1 MSPLDTS
8 SCETEPI
15 RYPGAVQPHGALLV
29 LDSDQR
35 TIEAASDSCQT
46 MLGLSAESLLGRRI
60 GLVVG
65 WEAETALL
73 APQTEGLEPLVP
85 LEINGTA
92 FYARSSMNDA
102 GLIVVDIEAAHQDAA
117 TIRRLIYNCRRDLAH
132 LRRLNDIPE
141 ITQSATEMI
150 RDITGFDRVMLYRF
164 DEAWNGAV
172 IAEARAD
179 DIEPYL
185 GLNFPASDIPRQAR
199 ELFQLS
205 KVRMIPDVRYTPS
218 GLIARR
224 EARSIDLG
232 RSCLRS
238 VSPIHI
244 EYLTNMAVRST
255 MVGALVV
262 EGGLWGLVSCQNT
275 RETRFFGPAERDTLG
290 WMFEDIAALIE
301 ATQIRQ
307 RREREYGL
315 ALHRRRLVDAM
326 GVHDFKSLMQH
337 ESRADLLEVVG
348 ADGFALLVDDSIQ
361 TMGVTPDSDRIRDLQ
376 TRRRALETDPTFFAS
391 SALTHDLGAPEC
403 NDGVAGAIFVSL
415 RDRPDIT
422 MIWFRNERYH
432 SVRWAGDPEHAHF
445 VDESGRISP
454 RKSFAQF
461 LQNIRGQCLAWSQA
475 ELDSAGEL
483 GSLIEIEVQHRY
495 KAELNILQT
504 VLSRVNEAILV
515 TEPNFEPGQSQ
526 KILWVSETFER
537 LSGFNAEELTEMQ
550 ADIMFGPKTGAADL
564 ARIAEQFARREAVR
578 VEVLRQTKDG
588 KPFWVDMDIL
598 PVLDRTGQVAQ
609 LISIERDITARRQME
624 ESLRKLSTAIE
635 QSPASVVIT
644 DLDAKIEYVNPRF
657 TEVTGYSAAEVIGK
671 NPRIIQSQ
679 ETSRETFK
687 ALWNTLMNGDM
698 WSDELLNR
706 RKNGELYW
714 EESHIAPVKNP
725 DGIVTHYV
733 AVNLDITERKNA
745 ERALRASEAFTKTI
759 LDSIPEH
766 ICVLDPQGRIVSVNK
781 AWCQFAEN
789 NEAAWLAE
797 NSTSFSYRDICVA
810 STNQADGSIAIDA
823 WAGIESILKKTS
835 DHFVLDY
842 LCDSPDTP
850 RWFRMN
856 VYPMIAPCEGAV
868 VAHENITER
877 KLMEISLDNER
888 TQLRTLLETIPDLVW
903 LKTPEGVYLTCNTA
917 FALFLGAS
925 AADIVGKSDRDFLN
939 EEQTALFRDKD
950 RAAIAAGRPCITDE
964 TMTFAHDGHRA
975 FMATIRTPMLD
986 HSGALIGVLGIARD
1000 ITERMEAEARIKAIN
1015 LQLAEQGRKLEQ
1027 RVIERTE
1034 QLRQLAVKTTLA
1046 EERERQAIAADLH
1059 DDLGQMLHVAKI
1071 KLGTLSKS
1079 LRDGCFS
1086 ESLIADMNA
1095 ILSEASGMVRS
1106 LTSQLSPPVL
1116 KDLGLVPALG
1126 WLADEMRRIYSLNVT
1141 VEDDGAPKPLSGAQS
1156 AILFRAVR
1164 ELLINVSKHAQT
1176 DRAEVRVRHD
1186 DSQIV
1191 ITVADKGIG
1200 MADPRGATHSPKG
1213 FGLSSLRERIAFLKG
1228 AVTIDSNPGGGTV
1241 VTLHM
1246 QLESTPAAAPEGS

>member
-1 MSPLDTS
+1 
-8 SCETEPI
+8 
-15 RYPGAVQPHGALLV
+15 LLV
-29 LDSDQR
+29 LDPESR
-35 TIEAASDSCQT
+35 TVEAASGSCLT
-46 MLGLSAESLLGRRI
+46 LFGLVAESLLGSRI
-60 GLVVG
+60 GRIVG
-65 WEAETALL
+65 WDAEAALL
-73 APQTEGLEPLVP
+73 APRTDGLEPLVP
-85 LEINGTA
+85 IDLNGLP
-92 FYARSSMNDA
+92 FYARSSINEA
-102 GLIVVDIEAAHQDAA
+102 GLVVVDVEIA
-117 TIRRLIYNCRRDLAH
+117 TQNPASIQHLIYNCRRDLAR

-141 ITQSATEMI
+141 ITGNAVEMI

-205 KVRMIPDVRYTPS
+205 KVRLIPDVRYTPS
-218 GLIARR
+218 ELIARR
-224 EARSIDLG
+224 EARLIDLG

-244 EYLTNMAVRST
+244 EYLTNMNVRST

-275 RETRFFGPAERDTLG
+275 REPRFFGPAERDTLG

-301 ATQIRQ
+301 TTQIRQ

-315 ALHRRRLVDAM
+315 ALRRRRLVDAM

-361 TMGVTPDSDRIRDLQ
+361 TMGVTPNAARILELQ
-376 TRRRALETDPTFFAS
+376 ARRRELETDPTFFAS
-391 SALTHDLGAPEC
+391 SALCGDLGVAEC

-422 MIWFRNERYH
+422 MIWFRNERYR

-454 RKSFAQF
+454 RKSFALF
-461 LQNIRGQCLAWSQA
+461 LQNIRGHCLAWSPA

-483 GSLIEIEVQHRY
+483 GSLIEIEIQHRY
-495 KAELNILQT
+495 KTELNILQT

-515 TEPNFEPGQSQ
+515 TEPNLGPGQSQ

-537 LSGFNAEELTEMQ
+537 LSGYTAEELTEMRTE
-550 ADIMFGPKTGAADL
+550 IMFGPKTGAADL
-564 ARIAEQFARREAVR
+564 ARMGEQFARREAVR

-609 LISIERDITARRQME
+609 LISIERDITVRRQME
-624 ESLRKLSTAIE
+624 EALRKLSTAIE

-657 TEVTGYSAAEVIGK
+657 TEITGYSADEVVGK

-679 ETSRETFK
+679 ETSRQTIQ
-687 ALWNTLMNGDM
+687 ALWDKLTAGDI
-698 WSDELLNR
+698 WSGELLNR

-725 DGIVTHYV
+725 DGMVTHYV

-745 ERALRASEAFTKTI
+745 EKALRESEAFAKTI

-766 ICVLDPQGRIVSVNK
+766 MCVLDPQGRIVSVNK
-781 AWCQFAEN
+781 AWCQFAQN

-810 STNQADGSIAIDA
+810 STDRADGGVAIDA
-823 WAGIESILKKTS
+823 WSGIESILKKTS

-842 LCDSPDTP
+842 LCDAPDAP
-850 RWFRMN
+850 RWFRMS
-856 VYPMIAPCEGAV
+856 VYPMIPPCEGAV

-888 TQLRTLLETIPDLVW
+888 TQLRTVLETIPDPVW
-903 LKTPEGVYLTCNTA
+903 LKTPDGVYLTCNTA
-917 FALFLGAS
+917 FERFLGAS
-925 AADIVGKSDRDFLN
+925 AAEIVGKTDYDFLD
-939 EEQTALFRDKD
+939 EAQVATFRERD
-950 RAAIAAGRPCITDE
+950 RAAIDAGSPCITDE
-964 TMTFAHDGHRA
+964 IMTFANDGHRA

-986 HSGALIGVLGIARD
+986 HSGALVGVLGIARD
-1000 ITERMEAEARIKAIN
+1000 ITERMEAEARIKNVN
-1015 LQLAEQGRKLEQ
+1015 LQLADQGRKLEQ

-1079 LRDGCFS
+1079 LRDGGFS
-1086 ESLIADMNA
+1086 ENLIADLNS

-1116 KDLGLVPALG
+1116 RDLGLVPALG
-1126 WLADEMRRIYSLNVT
+1126 WLADEMRRIYGLTVT
-1141 VEDDGAPKPLSGAQS
+1141 VEDDGKPKPLSSAQS

-1176 DRAEVRVRHD
+1176 DAADVRARSEDGR
-1186 DSQIV
+1186 IV
-1191 ITVADKGIG
+1191 ITVADQGIG
-1200 MADPRGATHSPKG
+1200 MADLRGTAQSHKG
-1213 FGLSSLRERIAFLKG
+1213 YGLNSLRERIAFLKG
-1228 AVTIDSNPGGGTV
+1228 AVTIESNPGRGTV
-1241 VTLHM
+1241 VTLLM
-1246 QLESTPAAAPEGS
+1246 QVEASPASIAEGP